1 MFIKLSIAK
10 TEKDKE
16 KDKDKDKDKD
26 KNKEKDKQKAIVKV
40 IVNSKDDEKEDKESW
55 ESNDDSNSD
64 DISEEMIIVK
74 PKKTVVNKKKAVKGK
89 TTNPFVDTS
98 SPDNKGKSI
107 TVISKK
113 VNKADSGDEDSNEYL
128 FI

>member
-10 TEKDKE
+10 TEKC
-16 KDKDKDKDKD
+16 
-26 KNKEKDKQKAIVKV
+26 KQKDIVKV

-64 DISEEMIIVK
+64 DISEEMIVVK
-74 PKKTVVNKKKAVKGK
+74 PKKTVVNKKKVVKSK
-89 TTNPFVDTS
+89 VMNPFVDTS
-98 SPDNKGKSI
+98 DYDKKGKTV

-113 VNKADSGDEDSNEYL
+113 VNKADSGDEDSDEYL